1 MERKG
6 WEELKMGMKKTLGV
20 MYMLIFLIVAII

>member
-1 MERKG
+1 MEGKG
-6 WEELKMGMKKTLGV
+6 WEELEMGMKKTLGV